1 MGESRL
7 PSEIHVL
14 VVGSGP
20 TGLLAANLLGT
31 YGVETLLVERNATTS
46 TLPKAILLDD
56 EGLRALQAV
65 GLAED
70 VEAHVIQGY
79 GARYYAPDGRCFAT
93 VEAPVTEHGFHRRNA
108 FLQPDLERLMARG
121 LARHGSVTAR
131 YGTTLTGIEV
141 HDDHVDATLAAEGGG
156 GFHLRCDFVLAC
168 DGGRSTVRELL
179 GIAMTGA
186 TDSRDWVVVDT
197 INDPD
202 GDRFSKFFC
211 DPRRPMVSIPAPGGG
226 RRYEFMIM
234 PGEDPAA
241 MAAPEQIAAVLA
253 RFRTIAAP
261 DILRG
266 VVYTF
271 HARVAERLSAGRVLL
286 LGDAAH
292 LSPPFA
298 GQGMNA
304 GLRDAF
310 NVAWKVALATKGV
323 VAPEI
328 VASYETERRKPIV
341 EMIDYA
347 VALGAIVMP
356 TGRFDDRTMEV
367 IAAALAGKSPQG
379 GGVSLRP
386 KPQSVYDDGWFRRG
400 TEGPDRDQVGWPLP
414 QPMVRTSDGA
424 ACRLDDVFGPGFAVV
439 GIGGET
445 ASALARLDQPVWD
458 RLGIRRVLV
467 AAGDAVAAGAA
478 HVTIVELDDDRHSR
492 LSELAGQ
499 LLVVRPDRFVAV
511 QCPAARPADLAAR
524 MAGLLAGEPVAAA
537 HAEPYP
543 FPGASHSFL
552 RTS

>member
-1 MGESRL
+1 MGGAQ
-7 PSEIHVL
+7 PSEVPVL

-20 TGLLAANLLGT
+20 TGLLAANLLGA
-31 YGVETLLVERNATTS
+31 YGIETLLVERTAATS

-65 GLAED
+65 GLADE
-70 VEAHVIQGY
+70 VTAHVIQGY

-108 FLQPDLERLMARG
+108 FLQPDLERIMARG
-121 LARHGSVTAR
+121 LVRFGSVSAR
-131 YGTTLTGIEV
+131 YRTTLTGLELR
-141 HDDHVDATLAAEGGG
+141 DDHVEATVETADGECA
-156 GFHLRCDFVLAC
+156 HLRCDFVLAC
-168 DGGRSTVRELL
+168 DGGRSTARELL
-179 GIAMTGA
+179 GIAMTGV

-211 DPRRPMVSIPAPGGG
+211 DPCRPMVSIPVPGGG

-241 MAAPEQIAAVLA
+241 MAATEQIAAVLA
-253 RFRTIAAP
+253 RFRSIAAP

-271 HARVAERLSAGRVLL
+271 HARVADRLSAGRVLL

-323 VAPEI
+323 VAPGI
-328 VASYETERRKPIV
+328 VASYEAERRKPIV

-356 TGRFDDRTMEV
+356 TGRFDDRTIEV
-367 IAAALAGKSPQG
+367 ISAALAGKSPKG
-379 GGVSLRP
+379 GGVSLGPRP
-386 KPQSVYDDGWFRRG
+386 QAIYDDGWLRRG
-400 TEGPDRDQVGWPLP
+400 TGAPDRDHVGRPLP
-414 QPMVRTSDGA
+414 QPMVRTSDGSV
-424 ACRLDDVFGPGFAVV
+424 CRLDDVLGPGFAVV
-439 GIGGET
+439 GVGGET
-445 ASALARLDQPVWD
+445 GAALGRLDQPVWD

-467 AAGDAVAAGAA
+467 AAADAVAAGAGQ
-478 HVTIVELDDDRHSR
+478 VTVVELDDDRHSR
-492 LSELAGQ
+492 LSALSGH
-499 LLVVRPDRFVAV
+499 LLVVRPDRFVAA
-511 QCPAARPADLAAR
+511 QCPAARPEDLAGR
-524 MAGLLAGEPVAAA
+524 VAGLVAGELAAAA
-537 HAEPYP
+537 HAEP
-543 FPGASHSFL
+543 
-552 RTS
+552 

>member
-1 MGESRL
+1 MVGPRSL
-7 PSEIHVL
+7 PSEVPVL

-20 TGLLAANLLGT
+20 TGLLAASLLGA
-31 YGVETLLVERNATTS
+31 YGIETLLVERNATTS
-46 TLPKAILLDD
+46 SLPKAILLDD
-56 EGLRALQAV
+56 EGLRALQAA
-65 GLAED
+65 GLAD
-70 VEAHVIQGY
+70 KVAAHVIQGY
-79 GARYYAPDGRCFAT
+79 GARYYSPAGDCFAT

-108 FLQPDLERLMARG
+108 FLQPDLERIMARG
-121 LARHGSVTAR
+121 LARFGSVAAR
-131 YGTTLTGIEV
+131 YGTTLTGLGMR
-141 HDDHVDATLAAEGGG
+141 DDHVAVTVETAAGKRD
-156 GFHLRCDFVLAC
+156 HLRCGFVLAC

-179 GIAMTGA
+179 GIAMAGA

-234 PGEDPAA
+234 PGENPAA
-241 MAAPEQIAAVLA
+241 MAAPEQIATVLA

-310 NVAWKVALATKGV
+310 NVVWKVALATKGV

-356 TGRFDDRTMEV
+356 TGRFDDQTMEV
-367 IAAALAGKSPQG
+367 ISAALAGTSPRG

-386 KPQSVYDDGWFRRG
+386 RPQAIYDDGWLCRG
-400 TEGPDRDQVGWPLP
+400 TEAPERDHVGRPLP
-414 QPMVRTSDGA
+414 QPMVRTSDGS
-424 ACRLDDVFGPGFAVV
+424 ACRLDDVLGPGFAVV
-439 GIGGET
+439 GVGGET
-445 ASALARLDQPVWD
+445 GPALGRLDQPVWD

-467 AAGDAVAAGAA
+467 VAADAVATVAA
-478 HVTIVELDDDRHSR
+478 HVTVVELDDDRHSGLGK
-492 LSELAGQ
+492 LSGHLLA
-499 LLVVRPDRFVAV
+499 VRPDRFVAA
-511 QCPAARPADLAAR
+511 QCPAARPEDLAGR
-524 MAGLLAGEPVAAA
+524 MAGVVAGEPSAAA
-537 HAEPYP
+537 HAE
-543 FPGASHSFL
+543 H
-552 RTS
+552 

>member
-1 MGESRL
+1 MGNAL
-7 PSEIHVL
+7 PSEVSVL

-20 TGLLAANLLGT
+20 TGLLAANLLGA
-31 YGVETLLVERNATTS
+31 YGIRTLLVERNATTS

-65 GLAED
+65 GLADE
-70 VEAHVIQGY
+70 VAAHVIQGY

-93 VEAPVTEHGFHRRNA
+93 VAAPVTEHGFHRRNA
-108 FLQPDLERLMARG
+108 FLQPDLERIMAHG
-121 LARHGSVTAR
+121 LTRFGSVTPR
-131 YGTTLTGIEV
+131 YRTTLTGLAMRNG
-141 HDDHVDATLAAEGGG
+141 HVEATVETADGACA
-156 GFHLRCDFVLAC
+156 HLRCDFVLAC

-211 DPRRPMVSIPAPGGG
+211 DPCRPMVSIPAPGGG

-234 PGEDPAA
+234 PGEDPSA

-310 NVAWKVALATKGV
+310 NVAWKVALATKGI

-328 VASYETERRKPIV
+328 VASYETERRRPIV

-356 TGRFDDRTMEV
+356 TGQFDDRTMEV
-367 IAAALAGKSPQG
+367 IAAALAGRSPKG

-386 KPQSVYDDGWFRRG
+386 RPQAEYDDGWLRRG
-400 TEGPDRDQVGWPLP
+400 TGAPDRDHVGQPLP
-414 QPMVRTSDGA
+414 QPMVRKSDGSV
-424 ACRLDDVFGPGFAVV
+424 CRLDDVLGPGFTVV
-439 GIGGET
+439 GVGGET
-445 ASALARLDQPVWD
+445 GPALARLDQPVWD
-458 RLGIRRVLV
+458 RLGIRRVL
-467 AAGDAVAAGAA
+467 AATGAVAAGVA
-478 HVTIVELDDDRHSR
+478 HVTVVELDDDRRSR
-492 LSELAGQ
+492 LSKLSGHLLA
-499 LLVVRPDRFVAV
+499 VRPDRFVAA
-511 QCPAARPADLAAR
+511 QCPAARPEDLAGR
-524 MAGLLAGEPVAAA
+524 MAGLVAGESAAAA
-537 HAEPYP
+537 HAEP
-543 FPGASHSFL
+543 
-552 RTS
+552 

>member
-1 MGESRL
+1 MDGAL
-7 PSEIHVL
+7 PSEVPVL

-31 YGVETLLVERNATTS
+31 YGIETLLVERNATTS
-46 TLPKAILLDD
+46 SLPKAILLDD

-65 GLAED
+65 ALADE
-70 VEAHVIQGY
+70 VSAHVIQGY
-79 GARYYAPDGRCFAT
+79 GARYYSPDGQCFAT

-108 FLQPDLERLMARG
+108 FLQPDLERIMARG
-121 LARHGSVTAR
+121 LVRFGSVTAR
-131 YGTTLTGIEV
+131 YRTTVTGLEMRN
-141 HDDHVDATLAAEGGG
+141 DHVEVTAETADGERA
-156 GFHLRCDFVLAC
+156 HVRCGFVLAC
-168 DGGRSTVRELL
+168 DGGRSTVRDLL
-179 GIAMTGA
+179 DIPMTGA

-197 INDPD
+197 VNDPD

-241 MAAPEQIAAVLA
+241 MATPEQIAAVLV
-253 RFRTIAAP
+253 RFRAIAAP

-323 VAPEI
+323 AAPEI

-356 TGRFDDRTMEV
+356 TGRFDDRTIEV
-367 IAAALAGKSPQG
+367 ISAALAGKPPQG

-386 KPQSVYDDGWFRRG
+386 RPQAVYDDGWLRRG
-400 TEGPDRDQVGWPLP
+400 TGASERDHVGRPLP
-414 QPMVRTSDGA
+414 QPMVRTSDGS
-424 ACRLDDVFGPGFAVV
+424 ACRLDEVLGLGFAVV
-439 GIGGET
+439 GVGDET
-445 ASALARLDQPVWD
+445 ASALGRLDQPVWN

-467 AAGDAVAAGAA
+467 AAADVVAAGAA
-478 HVTIVELDDDRHSR
+478 QVTVVALDDDRHSR
-492 LSELAGQ
+492 LSALSGH
-499 LLVVRPDRFVAV
+499 LLVVRPDRFVAA
-511 QCPAARPADLAAR
+511 QCPAAWPEVLAGR
-524 MAGLLAGEPVAAA
+524 MAALVAGESAAAA
-537 HAEPYP
+537 HAE
-543 FPGASHSFL
+543 L
-552 RTS
+552 